1 MQPSRPLGYFINI
14 VFCKGMRSIDIRD
27 TLSPT
32 NLVLICNSLTATIVI
47 TGFLLTFLALD
58 CFIIWPNDRI

>member
-1 MQPSRPLGYFINI
+1 
-14 VFCKGMRSIDIRD
+14 MRSIDIRD

-32 NLVLICNSLTATIVI
+32 NLVLICKNLTATIVI